1 MTGEELK
8 NRAEHCGIAA
18 ALESLGRPAEIELPL
33 TAEFLA
39 QSITELNLTVRSHNG
54 LMRAG
59 LDTVGKLA
67 DAIMSEPGLEC
78 IRNLGK
84 KSITEIKT
92 VLLTEAY
99 ARLGEGRRET
109 FWEKVKELNGV

>member
-1 MTGEELK
+1 MTSAELRTAADRS
-8 NRAEHCGIAA
+8 NVTA
-18 ALESLGRPAEIELPL
+18 ALGRIGTEAKVEIPIGKD
-33 TAEFLA
+33 FLNTP
-39 QSITELNLTVRSHNG
+39 IDELNLTVRARNG
-54 LMRAG
+54 LMRAR

-84 KSITEIKT
+84 KSISEIKT

-99 ARLGEGRRET
+99 ARLGDSRRDT
-109 FWEKVKELNGV
+109 FWEKIKELNGV